1 MRTTMQSRVKPVG
14 AGLGFL
20 AALLVG
26 VASVSAADTTSDL
39 ILVLDAS
46 GSMWGQVAGEAK
58 IVIARRVMKDLAG
71 KIPAGTEVGLI
82 AYGHRREGDCDD
94 IESIVPIGPLDASAL
109 GTKIDTLNAK
119 GKTPTTKAV
128 QQAIDAL
135 KTRDR
140 VSTVILVSDGIETCG
155 GDPCAAVRAAK
166 TAGVEFV
173 MHVVGFDMG
182 DADVSQLECAAQAA
196 GGLYFDARNAEE
208 LAGALDDAIEAPTA
222 EETPARL
229 SVRATAAEALIDA
242 LVVVTPAGASERV
255 AHGRTYT
262 ASETNPRI
270 FPLAVGTYDVSIKA
284 VRLKGEAEQRFAAV
298 EVSDGK
304 ITELVAD
311 FSAGML
317 AVGVTRNGALS
328 DATVNVYRAGTKE
341 RVAGGRTY
349 RASTSNPRVL
359 ELTAGSYDVQV
370 GSVEI
375 KSGPIAEFSGV
386 VVAGGQRT
394 DLTHD
399 YVSGTLKVGA
409 VQGATL
415 VDAVVAIRQPD
426 TGKQI
431 AGGRTYTAD
440 TTNPK
445 AFELI
450 PGTYSVRV
458 AAVKLDGAP
467 EETLEVTIV
476 AGETVERTVTFP

>member
-1 MRTTMQSRVKPVG
+1 MQTTTQRRAKTVG
-14 AGLGFL
+14 AVVGFL
-20 AALLVG
+20 AAMFAG
-26 VASVSAADTTSDL
+26 TASVRAAGATSDL
-39 ILVLDAS
+39 LLVLDAS

-71 KIPAGTEVGLI
+71 RIPAGTEVGLI

-109 GTKIDTLNAK
+109 GAKIDALNAK
-119 GKTPTTKAV
+119 GKTPITKAV
-128 QQAIDAL
+128 GGAIDAL

-166 TAGVEFV
+166 TAEVEFV

-182 DADVSQLECAAQAA
+182 DADVSQLECAAQAG
-196 GGLYFDARNAEE
+196 GGLYFDAQNAEE
-208 LAGALDDAIEAPTA
+208 LAGALDDAIQAPTA
-222 EETPARL
+222 DETPARL
-229 SVRATAAEALIDA
+229 SVKAIAADAPIDA
-242 LVVVTPAGASERV
+242 VVVVTPAGASERV
-255 AHGRTYT
+255 AQGRTYT
-262 ASETNPRI
+262 GAETNPRI

-298 EVSDGK
+298 EVSDGTT
-304 ITELVAD
+304 TEVVAD
-311 FSAGML
+311 FSAGTL

-341 RVAGGRTY
+341 QVAGGRTY
-349 RASTSNPRVL
+349 RASTSNPRIL
-359 ELTAGSYDVQV
+359 ELTAGTYDVRV

-375 KSGPIAEFSGV
+375 KSAPVAEFPGV
-386 VVAGGQRT
+386 TITGGERT
-394 DLTHD
+394 DLTHE
-399 YVSGTLKVGA
+399 YTSGTLKVGA
-409 VQGATL
+409 MQAGAL
-415 VDAVVAIRQPD
+415 VDAVVAVRQAD
-426 TGKQI
+426 SGTQI

-458 AAVKLDGAP
+458 AALKVEGSP